1 MVEKTTD
8 EKKVNMT
15 STKKEILTAYH
26 EALKELEDRR
36 QDEIR
41 PERKI
46 EAKKKK
52 EVVSVADSLSSEGV
66 VKGIGDLKIEIGRML
81 TQVSDRMEDE
91 VGKYRGIRKAIEY

>member
-1 MVEKTTD
+1 MTEKISE

-26 EALKELEDRR
+26 EALQELEDRR

-46 EAKKKK
+46 EEKKKK
-52 EVVSVADSLSSEGV
+52 A
-66 VKGIGDLKIEIGRML
+66 LKKKRKKEEMERAKSRLTKLRARRGRMRHAL
-81 TQVSDRMEDE
+81 NTLRELGYME
-91 VGKYRGIRKAIEY
+91 